1 MPCTFAFRG
10 HQDQCFG
17 LKLLFQPQAFARL
30 TAAQQRSLHT
40 GRGMYRDGPYWW
52 RQVLEMAGV
61 PYHQQAPGLWSVKLT
76 PQLLQR
82 VLPLFTLTTAVA
94 GRRLRFDS
102 YCALHVGTGG
112 AAELQVY
119 ERDILQGHTPPPDF
133 SAGGRSRTRQRR
145 GHDPLHVDADPV
157 NAHASGSFRIR
168 NGDLVGRLG
177 YLVGPYQWSAQPPS
191 GGLTAL
197 ERQMGLQAVPA
208 RKVLRYQPE
217 HRQVAMP
224 DSTTSASAV
233 LRNTAL
239 WAGGDMS
246 RLVTLLHALTE
257 EKTPQLW
264 GRRRRQMLAR
274 AVVVP
279 PQWYAQHLAHFARE
293 LPEYAGGDQLAG
305 RVYTTPPW
313 YASTLLRQLQ
323 HTLQLAI
330 LHSSPWTGLYADT
343 GDSHRRVLQLPS
355 AAMPEWR
362 APSTVLVVGDV
373 HGSFHALLRN
383 LLHMREQGYMDA
395 EFRLHPAVLL
405 VCLGDYVDYG
415 PYGVEVLWTLL
426 WLQLLNRRQVVLLGG
441 NHEDVG
447 QNQVSGGMPD
457 NFALELK
464 VRFGD
469 AWERMAPLLE
479 RFYASLPRALEC
491 SVGDFILHFSHGCAT
506 PTLAA
511 MKHGPVSADLGE
523 QIAWADIHQ
532 KPQQEHSSRGGN
544 VQVYG
549 LKTLAP
555 LLGCR

>member
-30 TAAQQRSLHT
+30 SAQQQRSLHT
-40 GRGMYRDGPYWW
+40 GRGMYRHGPYWW
-52 RQVLEMAGV
+52 RQVLEMAGL
-61 PYHQQAPGLWSVKLT
+61 PYRQQAPGLWSVTLT
-76 PQLLQR
+76 PQLLKR

-102 YCALHVGTGG
+102 YCALHLDGG

-119 ERDILQGHTPPPDF
+119 ERDILQGREPPPDF
-133 SAGGRSRTRQRR
+133 SAGGRSRARQRQ

-157 NAHASGSFRIR
+157 KAQASGSFRIR
-168 NGDLVGRLG
+168 NGDLIGRLG
-177 YLVGPYQWSAQPPS
+177 YLVGPYQWSTPQPS
-191 GGLTAL
+191 GLTRLEQQLGLRT
-197 ERQMGLQAVPA
+197 VPS
-208 RKVLRYQPE
+208 RKVLRFQPP
-217 HRQVAMP
+217 HDAMAMP
-224 DSTTSASAV
+224 DGTASASTV

-246 RLVTLLHALTE
+246 RLVTLLHALGE

-264 GRRRRQMLAR
+264 GRRRRQMLER
-274 AVVVP
+274 AVAVP
-279 PQWYAQHLAHFARE
+279 PMWYAQHLAHFARE
-293 LPEYAGGDQLAG
+293 LPEYAGGDQLTR
-305 RVYTTPPW
+305 RVHSTAPW
-313 YASTLLRQLQ
+313 YASVLLRQLQ

-330 LHSSPWTGLYADT
+330 LHAAPWSGIYADT

-355 AAMPEWR
+355 AVMPEWR
-362 APSTVLVVGDV
+362 PPRTVLVLGDV

-383 LLHMREQGYMDA
+383 LLHMRQQGYLDA

-457 NFALELK
+457 NFALELR

-491 SVGDFILHFSHGCAT
+491 RVGDYILHFSHGCAT

-511 MKHGPVSADLGE
+511 MKRGPVSSDLGE

-555 LLGCR
+555 LLGCRS